1 MVSILAYFTDPMGD
15 EFRKAIE
22 EAMKE
27 IEDEETHP
35 SKKREENSGS
45 SRSAKNQRRKSRST
59 KLSKSEKQSL
69 K

>member
-1 MVSILAYFTDPMGD
+1 MGD

-27 IEDEETHP
+27 IEEEEKP
-35 SKKREENSGS
+35 RRNASKKTKKSSIRRLSRE
-45 SRSAKNQRRKSRST
+45 T
-59 KLSKSEKQSL
+59 KKSL